1 MKYRSRVST
10 VQLPPPRISFFTI
23 TYLLCAS
30 YGAWVNRNQ
39 EFLFYLAIMVI
50 LIAAVLVVH
59 TRVILS
65 NGVLWGLS
73 VWGIL
78 HMAGG
83 LLPIPLGWSIEGES
97 RVLYNW
103 WLIPRY
109 LKYDHLVHAYGF
121 GVTTFVCWEGL
132 TELLKSHSDPP
143 RKPRG
148 FGSLI
153 LCGAASLGFGALNE
167 VVEFVATLSIPETNV
182 GGYENTGWD
191 LVANLVGVA
200 LASLIIHLRIAQ
212 VT

>member
-1 MKYRSRVST
+1 
-10 VQLPPPRISFFTI
+10 
-23 TYLLCAS
+23 
-30 YGAWVNRNQ
+30 
-39 EFLFYLAIMVI
+39 
-50 LIAAVLVVH
+50 
-59 TRVILS
+59 
-65 NGVLWGLS
+65 
-73 VWGIL
+73 
-78 HMAGG
+78 
-83 LLPIPLGWSIEGES
+83 
-97 RVLYNW
+97 
-103 WLIPRY
+103 
-109 LKYDHLVHAYGF
+109 
-121 GVTTFVCWEGL
+121 L